1 MSNPEPRAPAGSRGV
16 GRILCLLGALV
27 VAVAGAGCAPRRLV
41 LPSGPGAPRP
51 DFETVFDEATS
62 GCRGVRTFSA
72 ELALSGRAAG
82 RRIRRARVQA
92 GLVAPGAVYLLA
104 PAPAGPP
111 VLILAARTDRGALL
125 LPRDRVAVRD
135 APVRELLDALAG
147 LDLGT
152 ADLQALLTGCVV
164 PDRRPQGGREY
175 AGLVAIDLEAA
186 EVAWVRRQG
195 DRWRVV
201 AGQRAGLAV
210 EYSGY
215 GTEPGATPR
224 ALDVRSL
231 PPASAAVDLHV
242 RLSQVE
248 LNVPLDPET
257 FSVVI
262 PPGVESITVEE
273 LREWAP
279 LAR

>member
-16 GRILCLLGALV
+16 GRTFCLLGALV
-27 VAVAGAGCAPRRLV
+27 VAVGAGCAPRRLV

-51 DFETVFDEATS
+51 DFETVFDEATA

-164 PDRRPQGGREY
+164 PDRRPQGGRDTRDSWRS
-175 AGLVAIDLEAA
+175 IWRRRS
-186 EVAWVRRQG
+186 VAWVRRQG

-210 EYSGY
+210 EYSDY
-215 GTEPGATPR
+215 GTEPGGTPR

-231 PPASAAVDLHV
+231 PRRFRRRGPARAAVAG
-242 RLSQVE
+242 RAE
-248 LNVPLDPET
+248 
-257 FSVVI
+257 
-262 PPGVESITVEE
+262 
-273 LREWAP
+273 RA
-279 LAR
+279 ARP